1 VVAPL
6 SSAENFIDATLTT
19 NLCPFRSVSK
29 ATLHRRKESLA
40 FADNL
45 WAEIF
50 ASAQPSV
57 VLANGKD
64 AGTLFEKTLTGV
76 GHHVVGREQL
86 PIGWGDYTYAAT
98 SLRRDPDVTLLVGL
112 PHLSRF
118 DILDPGARSVLVQR
132 IASAVS

>member
-1 VVAPL
+1 MVAPL

-19 NLCPFRSVSK
+19 NFCPFRSVSK

-40 FADNL
+40 FAHRL
-45 WAEIF
+45 WADIF
-50 ASAQPSV
+50 ASVQPGA

-76 GHHVVGREQL
+76 GHQVVGRGQL

-98 SLRRDPDVTLLVGL
+98 SLRRGQDVTLLIGL

-118 DILDPGARSVLVQR
+118 DILDPGARSGLVRHMAAQ
-132 IASAVS
+132 IS